1 MDIFTA
7 LVHHPVL
14 SRGGQLMTSA
24 VTNLDVHDFAR
35 ISRTYDCAGTFI
47 VTPVAEQL
55 RLVDSIRTH
64 WSPPDP
70 AAPEGGGQSTNPSRT
85 EAFSRLQPTP
95 SIEAAIAAITARTG
109 HAPYVIATS
118 ARPEHRL
125 PQHHDLG
132 WEEARAC
139 FAQPDGFVVGPPG
152 SPRFHT
158 ALILFGTAW
167 GLSPEALATAQAM
180 LPPVNAVPARAG
192 YNHLPVRAA
201 CAIIL
206 DRVCG
211 DR

>member
-14 SRGGQLMTSA
+14 SRGGQNMTSA

-47 VTPVAEQL
+47 VTPVTEQL
-55 RLVDSIRTH
+55 RLVNSILTH
-64 WSPPDP
+64 WSPPDSGG
-70 AAPEGGGQSTNPSRT
+70 ADGGGQSTNPSRT
-85 EAFSRLQPTP
+85 EAFSRLRAAP
-95 SIEAAIAAITARTG
+95 SIEAVIAAITERTG
-109 HAPYVIATS
+109 HTPFVIATS

-125 PQHHDLG
+125 PHHQALG
-132 WEEARAC
+132 WEEARSR
-139 FAQPDGFVVGPPG
+139 FAQPEGA
-152 SPRFHT
+152 

-167 GLSPEALATAQAM
+167 GLSPEALGTAAAM